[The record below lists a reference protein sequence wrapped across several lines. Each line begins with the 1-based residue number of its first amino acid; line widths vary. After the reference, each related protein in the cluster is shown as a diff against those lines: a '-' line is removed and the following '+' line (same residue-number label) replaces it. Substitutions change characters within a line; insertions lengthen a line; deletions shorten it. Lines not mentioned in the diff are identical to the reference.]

1 MKKQEEDSQHWSKQK
16 EKAAGYWHVKLLL
29 VLFRLFPVIILRV
42 IAFPVGFF
50 YFIFSKKARAESA
63 RFLQKAAPFVTQQ
76 DTAKKCL
83 SRFGPL
89 RHIVSFSLAL
99 VEKLQAWGGKFQFK
113 NIHFQND
120 DVDELINE
128 LENGKGVFLITSHI
142 GNIELLRGLAS
153 LNRTGVSRRTPVTAV
168 IDMKVSE
175 NFTRMMKELN
185 PQSSFDIINAGEI
198 GPYTAAL
205 LEDKLAAGEMVT
217 IAGDRTAAGS
227 PGGAGSVAN
236 SVANSGANG
245 HGNNFLIPF
254 LGEEAPFPQG
264 IFYLAALMKAP
275 VYFVFALR
283 RGDLSILPEYD
294 MYVHK
299 NSISLECSRKE
310 RLNQSS
316 LLARSFASFLEG
328 YCKQNPFQW
337 YNFYNFWSKEA

>member
-1 MKKQEEDSQHWSKQK
+1 MKKQEENSPHWSKQK

-29 VLFRLFPVIILRV
+29 VLFRLFPVIILRI

-50 YFIFSKKARAESA
+50 YFLFSKKARTESA
-63 RFLQKAAPFVTQQ
+63 RYLQKAAPFVTQQ
-76 DTAKKCL
+76 DIAKKCR
-83 SRFGPL
+83 SPFGPL

-99 VEKLQAWGGKFQFK
+99 VEKLQAWGGKFQFN

-120 DVDELINE
+120 DVDKLINE

-153 LNRTGVSRRTPVTAV
+153 LNRTGISRRTPVTAV
-168 IDMKVSE
+168 IDTKVSE
-175 NFTRMMKELN
+175 NFTRMLKELN
-185 PQSSFDIINAGEI
+185 PQSGFDIINAGEI
-198 GPYTAAL
+198 GPYTAGI

-217 IAGDRTAAGS
+217 IAGDRT
-227 PGGAGSVAN
+227 
-236 SVANSGANG
+236 GANG
-245 HGNNFLIPF
+245 KGNNLLIPF
-254 LGEEAPFPQG
+254 LGEEAPFSQG

-275 VYFVFALR
+275 VYFVFAVR

-294 MYVHK
+294 MHVHK
-299 NSISLECSRKE
+299 NTIPLECSRKE

-316 LLARSFASFLEG
+316 LLARSFAGLLES